1 MKKDEKEV
9 MAIVKETLP
18 LLSKSEKERFLA
30 FAQGMLYIARAN
42 ENKEASWWKRWG
54 VSNNKIGT
62 VRNNSRNN
70 SFLYKLLQIYVGR

>member
-9 MAIVKETLP
+9 MATVKETLP

-30 FAQGMLYIARAN
+30 FAQGMLYIAN
-42 ENKEASWWKRWG
+42 KNKEASWWKRGG

>member
-30 FAQGMLYIARAN
+30 FAQGMSYIATKRV
-42 ENKEASWWKRWG
+42 EKDAS
-54 VSNNKIGT
+54 
-62 VRNNSRNN
+62 
-70 SFLYKLLQIYVGR
+70 

>member
-9 MAIVKETLP
+9 MATVKETLP

-42 ENKEASWWKRWG
+42 ENKEASWGGGR
-54 VSNNKIGT
+54 
-62 VRNNSRNN
+62 
-70 SFLYKLLQIYVGR
+70 VGK